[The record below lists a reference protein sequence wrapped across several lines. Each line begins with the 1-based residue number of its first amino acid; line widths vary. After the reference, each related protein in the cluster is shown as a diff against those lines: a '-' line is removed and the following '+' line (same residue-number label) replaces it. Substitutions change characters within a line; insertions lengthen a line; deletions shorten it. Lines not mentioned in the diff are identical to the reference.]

1 MRGVLELTDS
11 QARTLAACGLCHTP
25 LDWRRVKPAL
35 ESGDVHPPDIY
46 CRRCGIR
53 ARAGIPADV
62 AMSAALTV
70 LARIEAAGLTGYYE
84 GVAADAGYPPRET
97 AA

>member
-1 MRGVLELTDS
+1 MTLQLTDR

-46 CRRCGIR
+46 CARCGIR
-53 ARAGIPADV
+53 ARAGVSASE
-62 AMSAALTV
+62 AMRAALTV
-70 LARIEAAGLTGYYE
+70 LARIEAAGLTEHYE
-84 GVAADAGYPPRET
+84 GVAARAGYPSRRP